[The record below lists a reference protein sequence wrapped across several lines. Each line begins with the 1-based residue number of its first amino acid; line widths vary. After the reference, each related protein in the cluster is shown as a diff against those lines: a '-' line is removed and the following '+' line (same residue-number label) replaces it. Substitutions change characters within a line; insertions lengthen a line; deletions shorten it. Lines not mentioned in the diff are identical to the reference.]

1 MRINEVERRVGVTKK
16 NIRFYEEEGLL
27 KPGRNAENGYREY
40 SEADVQQLMKIRLL
54 RQLSVPLEDIRR
66 LQDGSQTLELC
77 MQRQQLELE
86 RRARDLVQI
95 SEVCTQLAESGQTL
109 QTMDVP
115 AWEARITELERT
127 GTRFM
132 NVKNDRTKK
141 ILGPVLITVLLGL
154 VLACAEVLLA
164 QALAADPLPLL
175 LEILLLAAPVAV
187 AAGLAAAL
195 WMRVR
200 EIKGG
205 EEDEAAQ
212 Y

>member
-205 EEDEAAQ
+205 RRG
-212 Y
+212 

>member
-1 MRINEVERRVGVTKK
+1 MKINQVEAAVGVTKK

-40 SEADVQQLMKIRLL
+40 SEADVQQLLKIRLL
-54 RQLSVPLEDIRR
+54 RQLSVPLEEIRR
-66 LQDGSQTLELC
+66 LQTGEQPLELC
-77 MQRQQLELE
+77 MQHQQLELQ
-86 RRARDLVQI
+86 RRARDLEQI
-95 SEVCTQLAESGQTL
+95 SAVCTELAESGQTMES
-109 QTMDVP
+109 MDVA

-132 NVKNDRTKK
+132 TVKNDRTKK
-141 ILGPVLITVLLGL
+141 ILGPVIITVLLGL
-154 VLACAEVLLA
+154 VLIGAEILLA
-164 QALAADPLPLL
+164 QAFAAEPAPLL
-175 LEILLLAAPVAV
+175 LELLLLAAPVAV
-187 AAGLAAAL
+187 AGGVAAAL

-200 EIKGG
+200 EIRGG

>member
-40 SEADVQQLMKIRLL
+40 GEADVAALQRIKLL
-54 RQLSVPLEDIRR
+54 RQLSVPLEEIRR
-66 LQDGSQTLELC
+66 LQAGEAALEDC
-77 MQRQQLELE
+77 MQWQAAQLAA
-86 RRARDLVQI
+86 RAHNLLQI
-95 SEVCTQLAESGQTL
+95 GEVCTELAQAHTNLAE
-109 QTMDVP
+109 MDVP
-115 AWEARITELERT
+115 LWEARIAELERT

-132 NVKNDRTKK
+132 NVQNDHTKK
-141 ILGPVLITVLLGL
+141 MVGPVAIT
-154 VLACAEVLLA
+154 
-164 QALAADPLPLL
+164 LL
-175 LEILLLAAPVAV
+175 LSLLLLAAEVFLWQALVKDPLPWLGALLLLALPVAV
-187 AAGLAAAL
+187 AGGLIAAL
-195 WMRVR
+195 WLRVK

>member
-66 LQDGSQTLELC
+66 LQTGDETLELC

-95 SEVCTQLAESGQTL
+95 SEVCTELAESGQTL
-109 QTMDVP
+109 ESMDVP

-154 VLACAEVLLA
+154 ALAAAEVLLA
-164 QALAADPLPLL
+164 QAFAAEPAPLL
-175 LEILLLAAPVAV
+175 VEILLLAAPVA
-187 AAGLAAAL
+187 AAIGLAAAL

>member
-1 MRINEVERRVGVTKK
+1 MRINEVERRVGVSKK

-40 SEADVQQLMKIRLL
+40 SEADVEQLLKIRLL
-54 RQLSVPLEDIRR
+54 RQLSVPLEEIRR
-66 LQDGSQTLELC
+66 LQTGGETLELC

-86 RRARDLVQI
+86 RRARDLIQI
-95 SEVCTQLAESGQTL
+95 SAVCTELAESGQTL
-109 QTMDVP
+109 DSMDVT

-141 ILGPVLITVLLGL
+141 ILGPVLITALLCLLLIG
-154 VLACAEVLLA
+154 AEVLLA
-164 QALAADPLPLL
+164 QALAADPVPAGF
-175 LEILLLAAPVAV
+175 LLLAVPVV
-187 AAGLAAAL
+187 IVIGLITAL
-195 WMRVR
+195 WLRVR
-200 EIKGG
+200 EIRGG

>member
-27 KPGRNAENGYREY
+27 KPGRSAENGYRDY
-40 SEADVQQLMKIRLL
+40 TEADVETLLRIRLL

-66 LQDGSQTLELC
+66 LQTGELSLSAC
-77 MQRQQLELE
+77 MHTQQRELE
-86 RRARDLVQI
+86 RRARNLEQI
-95 SEVCTQLAESGQTL
+95 SGVCVELAESGQTL
-109 QTMDVP
+109 PDMDVP

-132 NVKNDRTKK
+132 NVKNDRRKK
-141 ILGPVLITVLLGL
+141 IVGPVVITVVLSALL
-154 VLACAEVLLA
+154 LAAEVFLA
-164 QALAADPLPLL
+164 QSLASEPEPLFVS
-175 LEILLLAAPVAV
+175 ILLLAAPVIAV
-187 AAGLAAAL
+187 GGLIAAL